1 MKKLHFTVD
10 KVHIALAKR
19 FWVTWNDNGYSGAPA
34 IDLKRPY
41 GNDYVLGDISEIY
54 AKASDYEILTLDGGG
69 TIILQGDQVISR
81 DSEERFPAS
90 DMLMQY
96 HRDMEIVVQIL
107 MHNVE
112 SGISEGEYVKES
124 PYTGKWEKVSA
135 VDS

>member
-1 MKKLHFTVD
+1 MKKLSFMVD

-19 FWVTWNDNGYSGAPA
+19 FRVTWNDQGFSGAPA

-41 GNDYVLGDISEIY
+41 GNGYVLGDISEIY
-54 AKASDYEILTLDGGG
+54 SQASEYETLALDGGG
-69 TIILQGDQVISR
+69 TIILQGDRVISR
-81 DSEERFPAS
+81 DTEERFPAS

-112 SGISEGEYVKES
+112 NGLSEGEYTKES
-124 PYTGKWEKVSA
+124 DFTGKWEKVG
-135 VDS
+135 